1 MLFLFAQPTR
11 SFGFFVNDCVLFPC
25 CHHGSSYNRELNWL
39 ARKDALL
46 VSLYGEKRPFKKG
59 STNGFLAAN
68 ATATKLGTKSNK
80 IKASKVVLDP
90 QDPSNIP
97 TVNDKDIP
105 PHNILAR
112 LRRRGYMDVLRIC
125 ISWV

>member
-1 MLFLFAQPTR
+1 MVSLH
-11 SFGFFVNDCVLFPC
+11 V
-25 CHHGSSYNRELNWL
+25 HNRELNWL

-59 STNGFLAAN
+59 STNGCSLIAN
-68 ATATKLGTKSNK
+68 GGPTTKLGIGTKSSKN
-80 IKASKVVLDP
+80 KASKVVADP
-90 QDPSNIP
+90 QDPTKLP
-97 TVNDKDIP
+97 MVNDKDIP

>member
-1 MLFLFAQPTR
+1 M
-11 SFGFFVNDCVLFPC
+11 
-25 CHHGSSYNRELNWL
+25 
-39 ARKDALL
+39 L

-59 STNGFLAAN
+59 STNGLTTTVN
-68 ATATKLGTKSNK
+68 GPVTKLGTKSSKNK
-80 IKASKVVLDP
+80 TNNKVVVDS
-90 QDPSNIP
+90 QDPTKLSV
-97 TVNDKDIP
+97 VNDKDIP